1 MQGLSDCRAFW
12 DEKRYTGE
20 IVIDILKYHGVIDA
34 VNASLNAGNTVEIKP
49 ELSGIVVAEHIRLF
63 KGKFK
68 NGESAGNDEA

>member
-1 MQGLSDCRAFW
+1 M
-12 DEKRYTGE
+12 
-20 IVIDILKYHGVIDA
+20 IDILKYPAVIEA

>member
-1 MQGLSDCRAFW
+1 M
-12 DEKRYTGE
+12 
-20 IVIDILKYHGVIDA
+20 IDIIKYPAVIEA
-34 VNASLNAGNTVEIKP
+34 VNASLNAGNAVEIKP